1 VESEGGLKVKKTKA
15 SKMKRYAIEIE
26 REDGM
31 REIIATVDAR
41 NAPEAHR
48 LYVKLLELEKKKGK
62 P

>member
-1 VESEGGLKVKKTKA
+1 MKKTKA